1 MDVVTGAIVIVGLQK
16 VAAPAAQMLTGV
28 LGRLLGAPA
37 DALGDVA
44 AHPIREWQRKRV
56 QRAEQVVL
64 DAAKLVAE
72 KKGKIKP
79 VPGRILL
86 PILEHCSVE
95 EDDELRKVWGRL
107 LASAAMPNPKEPVL
121 TAYAHI
127 LAELTPLEV
136 KILDFVLEHGEEK
149 LKFWGERKSG
159 IFYVFRRAKVCKRF
173 RIHPALAIT
182 IKDNLVRLNLV
193 VDNGS
198 AQDDTSRAMWPYC
211 MTNLGQDFLSACRGP
226 E

>member
-1 MDVVTGAIVIVGLQK
+1 
-16 VAAPAAQMLTGV
+16 
-28 LGRLLGAPA
+28 
-37 DALGDVA
+37 
-44 AHPIREWQRKRV
+44 
-56 QRAEQVVL
+56 VVL
-64 DAAKLVAE
+64 DAAKLVAK
-72 KKGKIKP
+72 KKGRIKP

-107 LASAAMPNPKEPVL
+107 LASTAMPDPKEPVL

-149 LKFWGERKSG
+149 LKFVDKKL
-159 IFYVFRRAKVCKRF
+159 IVYVFRRAKVCKRF
-173 RIHPALAIT
+173 RIHPDLART
-182 IKDNLVRLNLV
+182 IRDNLVRLNLV
-193 VDNGS
+193 EIMSGPPDGTTY
-198 AQDDTSRAMWPYC
+198 ATWPYF
-211 MTNLGQDFLSACRGP
+211 MTNLGHDFLRACQGP